1 VAPPTGKRAVPV
13 VVAVAPDRRR
23 RLSDAALVEA
33 SVAARLLG
41 MRILTLNATV
51 ALVPADV
58 TAATHPVRDRPPSE
72 DQAAHV
78 PMRSSGDSRARPGT
92 AKHNLA
98 DAVRNLEEG
107 ARLLADVQRNAA
119 TESQTHAKPR
129 QSTRISAPARHA
141 VCTAV
146 QDFSPHAGHRATH

>member
-1 VAPPTGKRAVPV
+1 VALPTGKRAVPV

-23 RLSDAALVEA
+23 RLSDAALIEA
-33 SVAARLLG
+33 SIAARLLG

-58 TAATHPVRDRPPSE
+58 TAATPAVRDRPPTE
-72 DQAAHV
+72 DRAALV
-78 PMRSSGDSRARPGT
+78 PTRSSGDSRTRGA

-107 ARLLADVQRNAA
+107 ARLLADAQRNG
-119 TESQTHAKPR
+119 S
-129 QSTRISAPARHA
+129 
-141 VCTAV
+141 
-146 QDFSPHAGHRATH
+146 

>member
-1 VAPPTGKRAVPV
+1 MAPPTGKRAVPV

-78 PMRSSGDSRARPGT
+78 PMRSSGDSRARPGA
-92 AKHNLA
+92 AKYNLA

-107 ARLLADVQRNAA
+107 ARLLADAQRNGA
-119 TESQTHAKPR
+119 
-129 QSTRISAPARHA
+129 
-141 VCTAV
+141 
-146 QDFSPHAGHRATH
+146 